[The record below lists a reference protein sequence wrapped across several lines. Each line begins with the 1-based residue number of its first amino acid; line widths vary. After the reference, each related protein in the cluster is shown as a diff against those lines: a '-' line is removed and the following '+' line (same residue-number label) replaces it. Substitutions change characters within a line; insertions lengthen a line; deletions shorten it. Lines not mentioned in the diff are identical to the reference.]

1 MSNNGTMPDYLV
13 PSAAIQQNSARAA
26 SMGTTLWFSAE
37 EKATGMP
44 QSLLAAG
51 QYTSCYN
58 LLDYIEQIEQDP
70 TNLTDGHRLLIGCK
84 PQLLAAWQRFQ
95 QDPHWMVPKL

>member
-1 MSNNGTMPDYLV
+1 
-13 PSAAIQQNSARAA
+13 
-26 SMGTTLWFSAE
+26 
-37 EKATGMP
+37 MP